1 MEKEKEIIIKS
12 LPLVWIVS
20 VDTMSTEDGF
30 LSLVVAAKIP
40 IQMLESGLFAYLN
53 EDVGRVV
60 RIYPPKPKSDFGMN
74 INP

>member
-1 MEKEKEIIIKS
+1 
-12 LPLVWIVS
+12 
-20 VDTMSTEDGF
+20 MSIEDGF
-30 LSLVVAAKIP
+30 LSLVVAAKVP